1 MAVIHLTT
9 RIKADS
15 STVFDLSRSI
25 DLHKISTEHTDE
37 TAIAGVTSGLISL
50 GETVTWKAKHFG
62 FYFNLTSKITEYKR
76 PKRFIDEM
84 TKGPFGMMRHV
95 HLFTQE
101 DDEVVMTDEFEFR
114 SPLGIL
120 GSLVDKLILTDYMTK
135 FLIDRNEV
143 IKKFAENTELSASV
157 LKR

>member
-9 RIKADS
+9 RIKADC

-37 TAIAGVTSGLISL
+37 TAIAGVTSGLINL
-50 GETVTWKAKHFG
+50 GETVTWKARHFG
-62 FYFNLTSKITEYKR
+62 FYFNLTSKITEFER

-84 TKGPFGMMRHV
+84 TMGPFGMMKHV
-95 HLFTQE
+95 HQFSEE
-101 DDEVVMTDEFEFR
+101 DDEVIMTDEFEFR

-120 GSLVDKLILTDYMTK
+120 GSLVDKLILTDYLTK

-143 IKKFAENTELSASV
+143 IKKFAENPELSASV
-157 LKR
+157 MN

>member
-37 TAIAGVTSGLISL
+37 TAIAGVTSGLINL